1 MAVDKS
7 LMQAPMG
14 MEALAAD
21 EEPIKIEIEDP
32 ESVSVDMDGVV
43 VELMKREPRA
53 EDFDANLAEYMEE
66 NELQTLASELIGNYE
81 GDLSSRKDWLD
92 TYVKGLKIL
101 GIRYEERTEPWPG
114 ACGVF
119 HPLLME
125 SAVKFQSE
133 TIMETFPAMGPVKTK
148 IIGKETPEKR
158 DSAIR
163 VQDDMNYKLT
173 EKMPEYRPEHE
184 RLLLSLALA
193 GNAFKKV
200 YFDPSLDR
208 QTAVYIPAE
217 DIIVPYGAANLE
229 TAERVTHR
237 MRKTKNEL
245 KKLQYA
251 GFYRDVDLGDPVRVM
266 DEVEKQKAEDQGFSA
281 SMDDRFQLLEMHVN
295 LDLPGYPDVD
305 KDNHET
311 GIALPYVV
319 TIEKGTGTVLA
330 IRRNWRE
337 DDDLK
342 AKRQHFVHYGYIPG
356 FGFYYFGLIH
366 LIGGHSK
373 AATSLLRQLI
383 DAGTLSNLP
392 GGLKSR
398 GLRIKGDDT
407 PIAPGEWRDVD
418 VPSGAVRDNIL
429 PLPYKEPSQ
438 TLAMLMDKVVEEGRR
453 FAAVSDLKISD
464 MSSQA
469 PVGTT
474 LAVLERV
481 LKVMSAVQARVYYAM
496 KQEFK
501 LLAAIIRDNTPDE
514 YSYEPEV
521 GSKKAKKSDYDNVDV
536 IPVSDPNA
544 ATMSQKIV
552 QYQAVLQ
559 LSQTNPQIYDMP
571 YLHRQMIETLGIKN
585 AAKII
590 PMPDDQ
596 KPIDPVTENMNLLMG
611 KPVKAFIEQ
620 DHEAHLQVHMAAMQ
634 DPKIMQVVGQNPQ
647 AQAIM
652 AAGAAHVMEH
662 VAFQYRK
669 EIEKQLGA
677 NLPPYTEDDEDR
689 PEIKPEVAAQIAQ
702 LAAAA
707 AGQLLQKDQ
716 AEAQAQKIAQQQQD
730 PLVQMQQME
739 LQLRAKELELKAQ
752 KMQQDMQLEAQK
764 MQQSSQTQA
773 QKMAIDA
780 AIKADEIKLREME
793 IRSRQELEGAK
804 LGVDVAKEKRLTEQK
819 IREASERR
827 ELEGAKL
834 GASIARDR
842 AMAEQDRQRPP
853 KGKGK

>member
-1 MAVDKS
+1 MAIDKA
-7 LMQAPMG
+7 LYQAPVGLDSLDDQPDMEIEIVDPEEVNIGIDG
-14 MEALAAD
+14 MEISLSK
-21 EEPIKIEIEDP
+21 E
-32 ESVSVDMDGVV
+32 
-43 VELMKREPRA
+43 EPRA
-53 EDFDANLAEYMEE
+53 EDFDANLADYMSE
-66 NELQTLASELIGNYE
+66 NELASLSGELLGHYEQDLA
-81 GDLSSRKDWLD
+81 SRKDWLD

-114 ACGVF
+114 ACGVY

-133 TIMETFPAMGPVKTK
+133 TIIETFPAMGPVKTK
-148 IIGKETPEKR
+148 IIGKETPEKK

-163 VQDDMNYKLT
+163 VSDDMNYQLT
-173 EKMPEYRPEHE
+173 EVMKEYRPEHE
-184 RLLLSLALA
+184 RLLLSLALS
-193 GNAFKKV
+193 GNAFKKI

-217 DIIVPYGAANLE
+217 DIVVPYGAASLE
-229 TAERVTHR
+229 SAERVTHR
-237 MRKTKNEL
+237 MRKTKNEVNR
-245 KKLQYA
+245 LQYA
-251 GFYRDVDLGDPVRVM
+251 GFYRDVDLGDPVRTM

-281 SMDDRFQLLEMHVN
+281 SMDDRFQLLEMHVSI
-295 LDLPGYPDVD
+295 DLPGYPDVD
-305 KDNHET
+305 KNNNET
-311 GIALPYVV
+311 GLALPYVI
-319 TIEKGTGTVLA
+319 TIEKGTSTILA
-330 IRRNWRE
+330 IRRNWKE
-337 DDDLK
+337 DDKLK
-342 AKRQHFVHYGYIPG
+342 EKRQHFVHYGYIPG

-398 GLRIKGDDT
+398 GLRVKGDDT

-418 VPSGAVRDNIL
+418 VPSGAIRDNIL

-438 TLAMLMDKVVEEGRR
+438 TLALLMDKVVEEGRR

-464 MSSQA
+464 MSSQS

-481 LKVMSAVQARVYYAM
+481 LKVMTAVQARVYYTM

-521 GSKKAKKSDYDNVDV
+521 GDRKAKKADYDNVDV

-544 ATMSQKIV
+544 STMSQKIV

-559 LSQTNPQIYDMP
+559 LSQSAPQIYDMP
-571 YLHRQMIETLGIKN
+571 YLHRQMIETLGVKN
-585 AAKII
+585 ASKII

-596 KPIDPVTENMNLLMG
+596 KPCDPVSENMKLLTG

-652 AAGAAHVMEH
+652 AAGQAHVMEH

-677 NLPPYTEDDEDR
+677 ALPAYPKDDEDQ
-689 PEIKPEVAAQIAQ
+689 PILPDDVAAELAQ
-702 LAAAA
+702 LTAQAAA
-707 AGQLLQKDQ
+707 QLLQKDQ
-716 AEAQAQKIAQQQQD
+716 AEAQAQKAAQQQQD
-730 PLVQMQQME
+730 PLYQLQVQE
-739 LQLRAKELELKAQ
+739 LQLRQQELQLKAQ
-752 KMQQDMQLEAQK
+752 KAQQEMQLKASK
-764 MQQSSQTQA
+764 D
-773 QKMAIDA
+773 AIDA
-780 AIKADEIKLREME
+780 ATKADELKLREME
-793 IRSRQELEGAK
+793 IRARQELEGAR
-804 LGVDVAKEKRLTEQK
+804 LGVDVAKEQRLAA
-819 IREASERR
+819 RSERDSSER
-827 ELEGAKL
+827 MELEGAKL
-834 GASIARDR
+834 GAQIARDKLL
-842 AMAEQDRQRPP
+842 ASKPEKPP
-853 KGKGK
+853 SKGKGK

>member
-7 LMQAPMG
+7 LMEAPQG
-14 MEALAAD
+14 IAAMAA
-21 EEPIKIEIEDP
+21 EIEPIEIEIVDP
-32 ESVSVDMDGVV
+32 EEVRIGVDGAMID
-43 VELMKREPRA
+43 LMKSEPRA
-53 EDFDANLAEYMEE
+53 EDFDANLAEFMDE
-66 NELQTLASELIGNYE
+66 NELQLLASDLIGNYE
-81 GDLSSRKDWLD
+81 QDLASRKDWLD

-148 IIGKETPEKR
+148 IVGKETPEKK
-158 DSAIR
+158 DAAIR
-163 VQDDMNYKLT
+163 VQDDMNFQLT
-173 EKMPEYRPEHE
+173 EVMKEYRPEHE
-184 RLLLSLALA
+184 RMLLSMALA

-200 YFDPSLDR
+200 YFDPSLNR

-217 DIIVPYGAANLE
+217 DIVVPYGAANLE

-251 GFYRDVDLGDPVRVM
+251 GFYRDVDLGEPMRVM

-281 SMDDRFQLLEMHVN
+281 SMDDRFQLLEMHVSI
-295 LDLPGYPDVD
+295 DLPGYPDVD

-337 DDDLK
+337 DDSLK
-342 AKRQHFVHYGYIPG
+342 EKRQHFVHYGYIPG

-407 PIAPGEWRDVD
+407 PISPGEFRDVD
-418 VPSGAVRDNIL
+418 IPSGAIRDNIL

-438 TLAMLMDKVVEEGRR
+438 TLAALMDKVVEEGRR

-474 LAVLERV
+474 LAILERV
-481 LKVMSAVQARVYYAM
+481 LKVMSAVQARIYYAM

-501 LLAAIIRDNTPDE
+501 LLAGIIRDNTPDE

-521 GSKKAKKSDYDNVDV
+521 GSPSAKKADYDDVDV

-559 LSQTNPQIYDMP
+559 LAQSAPDIYDMP
-571 YLHRQMIETLGIKN
+571 YLHRQMIETLGIRN
-585 AAKII
+585 ASKIV
-590 PMPDDQ
+590 PSKDDM
-596 KPIDPVTENMNLLMG
+596 KPVDPVTENMDILNS
-611 KPVKAFIEQ
+611 KPVKAFFYQ
-620 DHEAHLQVHMAAMQ
+620 DHEAHLQVHMMAMQ
-634 DPKIMQVVGQNPQ
+634 DPKMRMVVGQNPK
-647 AQAIM
+647 AQEIM
-652 AAGAAHVMEH
+652 AAASAHIMEH

-677 NLPPYTEDDEDR
+677 SLPPMPDEEKDETYL
-689 PEIKPEVAAQIAQ
+689 PEAVELEVSRLAAQ
-702 LAAAA
+702 AAAK
-707 AGQLLQKDQ
+707 LLQKDM
-716 AEAQAQKIAQQQQD
+716 AEAQAQQIAQQQQD
-730 PLVQMQQME
+730 PVIQMQQME
-739 LQLRAKELELKAQ
+739 LQLRQQELQLKQQQMQMDSQVRQAELQRKTQ
-752 KMQQDMQLEAQK
+752 EMQIEA
-764 MQQSSQTQA
+764 
-773 QKMAIDA
+773 A
-780 AIKADEIKLREME
+780 AKADEIELKKSEVQGRQQIEMARLQSDLQKHRTNLSAKQQAEGVRMGIE
-793 IRSRQELEGAK
+793 IGK
-804 LGVDVAKEKRLTEQK
+804 AKE
-819 IREASERR
+819 ASQERR
-827 ELEGAKL
+827 MQA
-834 GASIARDR
+834 
-842 AMAEQDRQRPP
+842 QQRNQKP
-853 KGKGK
+853 KKED

>member
-1 MAVDKS
+1 
-7 LMQAPMG
+7 
-14 MEALAAD
+14 
-21 EEPIKIEIEDP
+21 
-32 ESVSVDMDGVV
+32 
-43 VELMKREPRA
+43 
-53 EDFDANLAEYMEE
+53 
-66 NELQTLASELIGNYE
+66 
-81 GDLSSRKDWLD
+81 
-92 TYVKGLKIL
+92 
-101 GIRYEERTEPWPG
+101 
-114 ACGVF
+114 
-119 HPLLME
+119 
-125 SAVKFQSE
+125 
-133 TIMETFPAMGPVKTK
+133 
-148 IIGKETPEKR
+148 
-158 DSAIR
+158 
-163 VQDDMNYKLT
+163 
-173 EKMPEYRPEHE
+173 
-184 RLLLSLALA
+184 
-193 GNAFKKV
+193 
-200 YFDPSLDR
+200 
-208 QTAVYIPAE
+208 
-217 DIIVPYGAANLE
+217 
-229 TAERVTHR
+229 
-237 MRKTKNEL
+237 
-245 KKLQYA
+245 
-251 GFYRDVDLGDPVRVM
+251 
-266 DEVEKQKAEDQGFSA
+266 
-281 SMDDRFQLLEMHVN
+281 
-295 LDLPGYPDVD
+295 
-305 KDNHET
+305 
-311 GIALPYVV
+311 
-319 TIEKGTGTVLA
+319 
-330 IRRNWRE
+330 
-337 DDDLK
+337 
-342 AKRQHFVHYGYIPG
+342 
-356 FGFYYFGLIH
+356 
-366 LIGGHSK
+366 
-373 AATSLLRQLI
+373 
-383 DAGTLSNLP
+383 
-392 GGLKSR
+392 
-398 GLRIKGDDT
+398 
-407 PIAPGEWRDVD
+407 
-418 VPSGAVRDNIL
+418 
-429 PLPYKEPSQ
+429 
-438 TLAMLMDKVVEEGRR
+438 MLMDKVVEEGRR

-819 IREASERR
+819 IREASERM

>member
-1 MAVDKS
+1 
-7 LMQAPMG
+7 
-14 MEALAAD
+14 
-21 EEPIKIEIEDP
+21 
-32 ESVSVDMDGVV
+32 
-43 VELMKREPRA
+43 
-53 EDFDANLAEYMEE
+53 
-66 NELQTLASELIGNYE
+66 
-81 GDLSSRKDWLD
+81 
-92 TYVKGLKIL
+92 
-101 GIRYEERTEPWPG
+101 
-114 ACGVF
+114 
-119 HPLLME
+119 
-125 SAVKFQSE
+125 
-133 TIMETFPAMGPVKTK
+133 
-148 IIGKETPEKR
+148 
-158 DSAIR
+158 
-163 VQDDMNYKLT
+163 MNYQLT
-173 EKMPEYRPEHE
+173 EVMKEYRPEHE
-184 RLLLSLALA
+184 RMLLSLALA

-208 QTAVYIPAE
+208 QTAIYIPAE

-229 TAERVTHR
+229 GAERVTHR

-245 KKLQYA
+245 IKLQYA
-251 GFYRDVDLGDPVRVM
+251 GFYRDIDLGDPVRTM

-281 SMDDRFQLLEMHVN
+281 TMDDRFQLLEMHVSI
-295 LDLPGYPDVD
+295 DLPGYPDVD
-305 KDNHET
+305 KDNNET

-330 IRRNWRE
+330 IRRNWNE
-337 DDDLK
+337 DDKLK
-342 AKRQHFVHYGYIPG
+342 SKRQHFVHYGYIPG

-438 TLAMLMDKVVEEGRR
+438 TLAMLMDKVVEDGRR

-481 LKVMSAVQARVYYAM
+481 LKVMTAVQARIYYTM

-521 GSKKAKKSDYDNVDV
+521 GDRKAKKADYDDVDV

-559 LSQTNPQIYDMP
+559 LSQSAPAIYDMP
-571 YLHRQMIETLGIKN
+571 YLHRQMIETLGVKN
-585 AAKII
+585 AEKII
-590 PMPDDQ
+590 PNLDDM
-596 KPIDPVTENMNLLMG
+596 KPRDPVTENMDIMTG
-611 KPVKAFIEQ
+611 KPAKAFIYQ
-620 DHEAHLQVHMAAMQ
+620 DHEAHLQVHLSAIQ
-634 DPKIMQVVGQNPQ
+634 DPKLREMIGQNPK
-647 AQAIM
+647 AQEIM
-652 AAGAAHVMEH
+652 GAAMAHIMEH
-662 VAFQYRK
+662 VAFQYRR

-677 NLPPYTEDDEDR
+677 SLPPPPKDKDDKEMVL
-689 PEIKPEVAAQIAQ
+689 PEAVEIEISRLAAQ
-702 LAAAA
+702 AAAK
-707 AGQLLQKDQ
+707 LLQKDVQ
-716 AEAQAQKIAQQQQD
+716 EAQAKQAQQQAQD
-730 PLVQMQQME
+730 PIIQMQQME
-739 LQLRAKELELKAQ
+739 LQLRQQELQLKAQ
-752 KMQQDMQLEAQK
+752 QIQMEAQNKQTELQLEAQLK
-764 MQQSSQTQA
+764 QAELQRKQQEMQIMAATKADELDLRKQEIANRTQ
-773 QKMAIDA
+773 IDA
-780 AIKADEIKLREME
+780 AR
-793 IRSRQELEGAK
+793 
-804 LGVDVAKEKRLTEQK
+804 LGVDVQKHKTGLSAKQQ
-819 IREASERR
+819 EAGVRM
-827 ELEGAKL
+827 GIDIAKT
-834 GASIARDR
+834 RDAAMR
-842 AMAEQDRQRPP
+842 AALRPP
-853 KGKGK
+853 KGAKEE